1 MLKNNLEIKQ
11 EAISIIP
18 DKSWVYIVFIRK
30 NIFIHVYNEING
42 KKVAVKFYAYST
54 FIPKSN
60 LKTKK
65 DPNRVEIFAD
75 FIAEFL
81 KGWNAKNLML
91 VFRGEGI
98 RPDIRFSDPIIQIER
113 KRRIFIA
120 AIEANEVRISSLI
133 DLSPIP
139 FNGCKTARKRRGRN
153 KARWITGN

>member
-1 MLKNNLEIKQ
+1 
-11 EAISIIP
+11 
-18 DKSWVYIVFIRK
+18 
-30 NIFIHVYNEING
+30 
-42 KKVAVKFYAYST
+42 
-54 FIPKSN
+54 

-81 KGWNAKNLML
+81 KKWNAKNLIL

-98 RPDIRFSDPIIQIER
+98 KPDIRFPEPIIQIER

-153 KARWITGN
+153 KAR

>member
-1 MLKNNLEIKQ
+1 MLTNNLPVKQ
-11 EAISIIP
+11 ETISIAP
-18 DKSWVYIVFIRK
+18 DRSWVYIVFIKK
-30 NIFIHVYNEING
+30 NIFIHIYNEVNG
-42 KKVAVKFYAYST
+42 KKIAVKFYAYST

-60 LKTKK
+60 LQTKK

-81 KGWNAKNLML
+81 KKWNAKELIV

-98 RPDIRFSDPIIQIER
+98 RPDIRYPNPIKEIDK

-120 AIEANEVRISSLI
+120 AITAESVRIASLI

-139 FNGCKTARKRRGRN
+139 FNGCKTAHKRRGRN
-153 KARWITGN
+153 KVRWIR